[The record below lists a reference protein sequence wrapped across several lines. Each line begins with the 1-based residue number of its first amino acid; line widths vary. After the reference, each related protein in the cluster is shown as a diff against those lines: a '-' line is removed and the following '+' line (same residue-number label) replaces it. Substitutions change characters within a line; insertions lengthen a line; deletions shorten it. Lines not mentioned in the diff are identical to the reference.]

1 MEETNY
7 IKDSAITVV
16 IDIDITSQTLRGG
29 PPFNKS
35 TADTIL
41 RSTDGIDFHVR
52 QSILIEVSL
61 FFNAMFSL
69 SQLLENRKRKEV
81 DNTEY
86 KNGVRLLIVEESG
99 RILEKILLPY
109 R

>member
-1 MEETNY
+1 M
-7 IKDSAITVV
+7 IDSAITVV

-41 RSTDGIDFHVR
+41 RSTDGIDFH
-52 QSILIEVSL
+52 
-61 FFNAMFSL
+61 
-69 SQLLENRKRKEV
+69 LLENRKRKEV